1 MEIMILAASQLIPQL
16 PLLVTWGVGISLS
29 LIFWRR
35 HPQVSLLTIAAL
47 AIFLGQT
54 LLSSFVNIWIPLSIA
69 REGRSPAQVGS
80 LFAVIATV

>member
-1 MEIMILAASQLIPQL
+1 MEIMIPLAMQLIPQL

-54 LLSSFVNIWIPLSIA
+54 LLSSYVNVWIPLAVA
-69 REGRSPAQVGS
+69 REGRSAIQAGP
-80 LFAVIATV
+80 L